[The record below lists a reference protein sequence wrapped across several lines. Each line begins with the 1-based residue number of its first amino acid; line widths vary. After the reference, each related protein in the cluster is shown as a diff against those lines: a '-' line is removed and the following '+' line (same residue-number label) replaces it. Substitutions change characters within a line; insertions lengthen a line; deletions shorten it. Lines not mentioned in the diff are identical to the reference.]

1 MCAWDI
7 ATVAAE
13 FPGWRIGVHYTAF
26 GERYYLAHPGR
37 KAPWYTY
44 AHLVAGLRGTVL
56 APDLRRLR
64 MRIAEQNRLRAEH
77 AIHGETPS
85 DRWQ

>member
-13 FPGWRIGVHYTAF
+13 FPGWRISVHCTAF
-26 GERYYLAHPGR
+26 GEHYYTAHPGR
-37 KAPWYTY
+37 KAPWYTH
-44 AHLVAGLRGTVL
+44 AHLAAGLRGVVL

-64 MRIAEQNRLRAEH
+64 TRIAEQNRLRAEH

-85 DRWQ
+85 RGWW